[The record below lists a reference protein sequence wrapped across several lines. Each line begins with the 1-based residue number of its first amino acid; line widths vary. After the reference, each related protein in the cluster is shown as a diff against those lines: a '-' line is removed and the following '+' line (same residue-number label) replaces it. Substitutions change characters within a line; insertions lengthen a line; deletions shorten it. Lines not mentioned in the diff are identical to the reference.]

1 MDLVVVN
8 DERRQGRCCWP
19 SGAATTLA
27 TPCTRAHLLIAGSR
41 GGGGEREGLLLLPPR
56 EHSTFSF
63 FSAIGQIAI
72 RVNRVVSCHR
82 RLSG

>member
-63 FSAIGQIAI
+63 FFGHWT
-72 RVNRVVSCHR
+72 NRNPSE
-82 RLSG
+82 